1 MAAFDPVEN
10 PRPHPVS
17 GGTSS
22 ASKTSPS
29 GNIQKPSTGKKP
41 NTPPRA
47 GTPQPAHC
55 RAKPVRQPVDEAIE
69 AMIAVTRRVVMP
81 QL

>member
-29 GNIQKPSTGKKP
+29 GNIQKPSPGKKP

-69 AMIAVTRRVVMP
+69 AMIAVTRRV
-81 QL
+81 